1 MKKTLT
7 LTLLLLSVL
16 LSQAQTKRL
25 PQLDFPLH
33 LMPAPSGTFAEV
45 RSNHFHSGVDLR
57 IGGEDGIG
65 TPVYAPADGYVIR
78 LRVSAYSGGKMLYIA
93 HPGGITTVYFHLDGY
108 NGAIADYVYNIQRK
122 KESYAFDTTLAEGVL
137 PIHKGDLVAFAGNS
151 GASGGPHLHYEVRDT
166 RTFDVFNPLAYGVK
180 LSDHTA
186 PTIRGIRVLPVDRHS
201 RVNGS
206 KEPHQLSLADDSMAL
221 GTINNPLSVIGRFY
235 LSVYATDCSEGSTPR
250 NGYDRIDIWV
260 DGIPFF
266 QYRMERLAF
275 AETRG
280 INAQL
285 DYDKYLASKQG
296 YIITRRLEGD
306 PIRPARTFGD
316 GSIGF
321 IDSDTTLHRITV
333 AVSDYN
339 GNQAVRVLY
348 VRNSLERLVPMHEIP
363 EHPSYHLAS
372 DSLFMRWPLSVS
384 RGDYQIEMP
393 SHMVYYDDQLLHG
406 TQKDRRYL
414 SPILTV
420 KPWCS
425 PYPPHYTYQIRV
437 PLLIGYEPEQQVIC
451 SLNGTSLSALPTRV
465 VERRI
470 EGKYGR
476 WLEADSRVFGNFVVA
491 VDTTAPYVK
500 PINFKQG
507 GKAPKVLNMKMGD
520 NLSGVS
526 EYRCFVNEQW
536 VLAEF
541 DGKTA
546 TLSIDLKQ
554 ADPYA
559 TTLDLTIFLTDCC
572 GNHKE
577 INYSLTR

>member
-1 MKKTLT
+1 MKKTLL
-7 LTLLLLSVL
+7 LTLLLLAAL
-16 LSQAQTKRL
+16 TIQAQPKRT
-25 PQLDFPLH
+25 PHLDFPLH
-33 LMPAPSGTFAEV
+33 LMPAPSGTFGEIRA
-45 RSNHFHSGVDLR
+45 NHFHSGIDLR
-57 IGGEDGIG
+57 IGGEDGVG

-93 HPGGITTVYFHLDGY
+93 HAGGITTVYFHLDGY
-108 NGAIADYVYNIQRK
+108 NGAIRDFVYNVQRQ
-122 KESYAFDTTLAEGVL
+122 KEAYAFDTTLAEGVL
-137 PIHKGDLVAFAGNS
+137 PVRKGDIVAFAGNS
-151 GASGGPHLHYEVRDT
+151 GMSGGPHLHYEVRDT

-180 LSDHTA
+180 IEDHAA
-186 PTIRGIRVLPVDRHS
+186 PSIRGIRLLPVDRNS

-206 KEPHQLSLADDSMAL
+206 QENHQLDLSDDPMAL

-260 DGIPFF
+260 DGVPFF
-266 QYRMERLAF
+266 QYRLERLAF
-275 AETRG
+275 SETRA

-296 YIITRRLEGD
+296 YIITRRLPGD

-339 GNQAVRVLY
+339 GNQSVRAIY
-348 VRNSLERLVPMHEIP
+348 VRNNLERLVPMHVVP
-363 EHPSYHLAS
+363 EHPSYHLSA
-372 DSLFMRWPLSVS
+372 DSLLVCWPLSVS

-393 SHMVYYDDQLLHG
+393 AHIAYYDDQLLHG

-420 KPWCS
+420 KPWRS

-437 PLLIGYEPEQQVIC
+437 PLLIGYEPEQQVLC
-451 SLNGTSLSALPTRV
+451 SLSGNKLSALTSRV

-491 VDTTAPYVK
+491 IDTAAPYVK
-500 PINFKQG
+500 PLNFKQG

-520 NLSGVS
+520 DLSGVA
-526 EYRCFVNEQW
+526 EYRCFINEQW

-554 ADPYA
+554 VPSDA
-559 TTLDLTIFLTDCC
+559 TALDLIIFLTDSC

-577 INYSLTR
+577 VNYTLTR